1 MLIARLHL
9 TLYARLAPNQFRH
22 RASEESHS
30 VAQDGVPR
38 LRVTSPAGERTYTL
52 DRAEYSIGRT
62 PDNDICV
69 PVETM
74 SGKHAR
80 LVREGSTYRF
90 IQLGQTNPTLLA
102 GAPVSERLLQPGDRL
117 EIASGADAVTLVF
130 DAASA
135 TQRTL
140 AGSQT
145 LTGAL
150 IKPGD
155 AEPTGV
161 ERLALP
167 GQGSIEIGR
176 AETCALVLPSLHV
189 SRQHAQIEVRD
200 GRATLSDSGS
210 SNGTFVNGIR
220 SSSRTLVAGD
230 VVRIGPYKLVF
241 TGDAIEH
248 IDDSKRVRLDAHEI
262 SKMIGDAVLLDKISF
277 AAQPGEVFVIAG
289 TSGAGKST
297 LLDALNGSRPPT
309 SGRVLVNGADLY
321 RAYDALRPLIGYVPQ
336 HSILP
341 ETLPLRRALRY
352 VASLRL
358 PPDVSGE
365 EADRRVDD
373 VMRQLDLER
382 RADVPI
388 GMLSGGQ
395 QKRASIAAELIANPG
410 LFFLDEPTSGLD
422 PGLTQ
427 RVTEIVSELASGG
440 ATIVMISH
448 DVESLLAADRILMLG
463 GGGRVVF
470 AGSPHDALTYY
481 GVDNFAQIYRRVE
494 AEDPAELRSR
504 LFESE
509 YYKNEVAPSLVQ
521 PETAG
526 EDDDGAV
533 AIWDPAA
540 LIGGSVRRG
549 SSSWRQLSITTTRY
563 VDTLLRDRRNLLLL
577 LAQAPIIAIFLSL
590 VSQSVDLQPPPDAAV
605 AQAEAFGISAAE
617 LVRPLALMMAATATW
632 FGAINAAR
640 EIVKELPIFLRERM
654 AGLSM
659 APYLASK
666 VAVLFVLG
674 LVQTTILL
682 GIVAFRV
689 DLPGSGVLMWGPL
702 ELWITLN
709 LAAFAALGLGLLI
722 SASVSNANQ
731 AQSLVPIVLIPQLLF
746 VGGPGTSAAGQI
758 LSYFMV
764 THWTIEA
771 MKITSGIPYEA
782 ANSGFAVEDLLMR
795 WGVLVL
801 MGAVLLALTAIQV
814 SRRRSA

>member
-1 MLIARLHL
+1 M
-9 TLYARLAPNQFRH
+9 
-22 RASEESHS
+22 
-30 VAQDGVPR
+30 AQDSHPR
-38 LRVTSPAGERTYTL
+38 LQVSSPAGDRTYIL

-69 PVETM
+69 PVATM

-90 IQLGQTNPTLLA
+90 IQLGRTNQTLLA
-102 GAPVSERLLQPGDRL
+102 GAPLSEHLLRPGDRL

-130 DAASA
+130 DAASEA
-135 TQRTL
+135 KPTL

-150 IKPGD
+150 IKPSET
-155 AEPTGV
+155 EPTGV

-167 GQGSIEIGR
+167 DRGSMAIGR
-176 AETCALVLPSLHV
+176 SETCDLVLPSLHV

-220 SSSRTLVAGD
+220 SSNRVLVAGD
-230 VVRIGPYKLVF
+230 VMRIGPYKLVF

-248 IDDSKRVRLDAHEI
+248 IDDSKSVRLDAHEI
-262 SKMIGDAVLLDKISF
+262 GKVVGDAVLLDKVSF

-309 SGRVLVNGADLY
+309 SGHVLVNGADLY

-341 ETLPLRRALRY
+341 EQLPLRRALRY

-365 EADRRVDD
+365 EADRRVED
-373 VMRQLDLER
+373 VLRQLDLER
-382 RADVPI
+382 RADVQI
-388 GMLSGGQ
+388 GVLSGGQ

-427 RVTEIVSELASGG
+427 RVTEIVSELAAGG

-448 DVESLLAADRILMLG
+448 DVESLLAADKILMLG
-463 GGGRVVF
+463 SGGRVVF
-470 AGSPHDALTYY
+470 AGSPHDALTYFQ
-481 GVDNFAQIYRRVE
+481 VDNFAQIYRRVE
-494 AEDPAELRSR
+494 GEDSSTLRSR
-504 LFESE
+504 LLESE
-509 YYKNEVAPSLVQ
+509 FYKNEVAPSLVQ
-521 PETAG
+521 PEATM
-526 EDDDGAV
+526 EDDEGA
-533 AIWDPAA
+533 ASTWDPAA

-563 VDTLLRDRRNLLLL
+563 VDMLLRDRGYLLLL
-577 LAQAPIIAIFLSL
+577 LAQAPIIALFLAL
-590 VSQSVDLQPPPDAAV
+590 VAEPFDLQPPPDEAV
-605 AQAEAFGISAAE
+605 AQAEAFGISAAA
-617 LVRPLALMMAATATW
+617 LVRPLAMMMAATATW
-632 FGAINAAR
+632 FGAMNAAR
-640 EIVKELPIFLRERM
+640 AIVKELPIFLRERM
-654 AGLSM
+654 AGLRM

-666 VAVLFVLG
+666 VAVLSVLG
-674 LVQTTILL
+674 LVQTTVMLAI
-682 GIVAFRV
+682 IAVPV
-689 DLPGSGVLMWGPL
+689 DFPGSGVLLWGPL

-709 LAAFAALGLGLLI
+709 LAAFAALGLGLLV
-722 SASVSNANQ
+722 SASVSNADQ
-731 AQSLVPIVLIPQLLF
+731 AQGLVPIVLIPQLIF
-746 VGGPGTSAAGQI
+746 VGVPATGTVSQI
-758 LSYFMV
+758 LSYVMV
-764 THWTIEA
+764 THWAVEA
-771 MKITSGIPYEA
+771 MRISSGIPYET
-782 ANSGFAVEDLLMR
+782 ANSGFAVEDLLLR
-795 WGVLVL
+795 WGALVL
-801 MGAVLLALTAIQV
+801 MAVVFLSLTAWQV
-814 SRRRSA
+814 SRRRSG

>member
-1 MLIARLHL
+1 M
-9 TLYARLAPNQFRH
+9 
-22 RASEESHS
+22 
-30 VAQDGVPR
+30 
-38 LRVTSPAGERTYTL
+38 L

-69 PVETM
+69 PVAVV

-90 IQLGQTNPTLLA
+90 IQLGQTNPTLL
-102 GAPVSERLLQPGDRL
+102 GGSPVTEHLLRPGDRL

-130 DAASA
+130 DAAGA
-135 TQRTL
+135 TKL
-140 AGSQT
+140 ATSQT

-150 IKPGD
+150 IKPSETQTSD
-155 AEPTGV
+155 V
-161 ERLALP
+161 ERLVLP
-167 GQGSIEIGR
+167 DQGSIEIGR
-176 AETCALVLPSLHV
+176 AERSDLVLPSLHV
-189 SRQHAQIEVRD
+189 SRQHARIEVRD
-200 GRATLSDSGS
+200 GQATLSDSGS

-220 SSSRTLVAGD
+220 SSSRTLVIDD

-262 SKMIGDAVLLDKISF
+262 GKVVGEAVLLDKISF

-341 ETLPLRRALRY
+341 EQLPLRRALRY

-365 EADRRVDD
+365 EADHRVDD
-373 VMRQLDLER
+373 VLRQLDLER
-382 RADVPI
+382 RADVQI
-388 GMLSGGQ
+388 GVLSGGQ

-427 RVTEIVSELASGG
+427 RVTEIVSELAAGG

-448 DVESLLAADRILMLG
+448 DVESLLAADKILMLG
-463 GGGRVVF
+463 SGGRVVF
-470 AGSPHDALTYY
+470 AGSPHDALTYFQ
-481 GVDNFAQIYRRVE
+481 VDNFAQIYRRVE
-494 AEDPAELRSR
+494 SEDSAALRSR
-504 LFESE
+504 LLESE

-521 PETAG
+521 PDATA
-526 EDDDGAV
+526 EDADA
-533 AIWDPAA
+533 ATATWDPAA
-540 LIGGSVRRG
+540 LIVGSVRQG
-549 SSSWRQLSITTTRY
+549 SSSWRQLSIMTTRY
-563 VDTLLRDRRNLLLL
+563 IDTLLRDRGYIFLL
-577 LAQAPIIAIFLSL
+577 LAQAPIIALFLAL
-590 VSQSVDLQPPPDAAV
+590 VAESFDLQPPPDAAV
-605 AQAEAFGISAAE
+605 AQAEAFGISAAT
-617 LVRPLALMMAATATW
+617 LVRPLAVMMAATATW
-632 FGAINAAR
+632 FGAMNAAR
-640 EIVKELPIFLRERM
+640 AIVKELPIFLRERM
-654 AGLSM
+654 AGLRM

-666 VAVLFVLG
+666 VAVLSVLG
-674 LVQTTILL
+674 LVQTTVMLAI
-682 GIVAFRV
+682 IAVAV
-689 DLPGSGVLMWGPL
+689 DFPGSGVLFWGPL

-709 LAAFAALGLGLLI
+709 LAAFAALGLGLLV
-722 SASVSNANQ
+722 SASVSNADQ
-731 AQSLVPIVLIPQLLF
+731 AQGLVPIVLIPQLIF
-746 VGGPGTSAAGQI
+746 VGVPATGTLSQI

-764 THWTIEA
+764 THWAVEA
-771 MKITSGIPYEA
+771 MRITSGIPYET
-782 ANSGFAVEDLLMR
+782 ANSGFAAEDLLLR
-795 WGVLVL
+795 WGALVL
-801 MGAVLLALTAIQV
+801 MAVIFLTLTAVQV
-814 SRRRSA
+814 SRRRSS

>member
-1 MLIARLHL
+1 
-9 TLYARLAPNQFRH
+9 
-22 RASEESHS
+22 
-30 VAQDGVPR
+30 V
-38 LRVTSPAGERTYTL
+38 
-52 DRAEYSIGRT
+52 
-62 PDNDICV
+62 
-69 PVETM
+69 

-90 IQLGQTNPTLLA
+90 VQLGQTNPTLLA
-102 GAPVSERLLQPGDRL
+102 GSPISDHLLRSGDRL
-117 EIASGADAVTLVF
+117 EIASGTEAVTLIF
-130 DAASA
+130 GDSAA
-135 TQRTL
+135 TPTM

-145 LTGAL
+145 LTGML
-150 IKPGD
+150 IKPSD
-155 AEPTGV
+155 AQPTGV

-167 GQGSIEIGR
+167 DQGSIEIGR
-176 AETCALVLPSLHV
+176 VETSDLVLPSLHV
-189 SRQHAQIEVRD
+189 SRQHARIVIE
-200 GRATLSDSGS
+200 GGTKTLIDAGS

-220 SSSRTLVAGD
+220 SSSRVLVVGD

-241 TGDAIEH
+241 TGDSIEH

-262 SKMIGDAVLLDKISF
+262 GKVVGDAVLLDGVSF

-341 ETLPLRRALRY
+341 EQLPLRRALRY

-358 PPDVSGE
+358 PPDVSRE
-365 EADRRVDD
+365 EAELRVED

-388 GMLSGGQ
+388 GVLSGGQ

-427 RVTEIVSELASGG
+427 RVNEIVSELAAGG

-448 DVESLLAADRILMLG
+448 DVESILAADKLLMLG
-463 GGGRVVF
+463 SGGRVVF
-470 AGSPHDALTYY
+470 AGSPHDARVFHE
-481 GVDNFAQIYRRVE
+481 VDTFAQIYRRVE
-494 AEDPAELRSR
+494 AEDSAKLRSH

-521 PETAG
+521 PDAAV
-526 EDDDGAV
+526 EDDDGA
-533 AIWDPAA
+533 ASTWDPAA

-549 SSSWRQLSITTTRY
+549 SSSWRQLNITTTRY
-563 VDTLLRDRRNLLLL
+563 VDMLLRDRAYLVLL
-577 LAQAPIIAIFLSL
+577 LAQAPIIAFFLAL
-590 VSQSVDLQPPPDAAV
+590 ISQPSALQPPPADAI
-605 AQAEAFGISAAE
+605 AQIEAFGRSAAE
-617 LVRPLALMMAATATW
+617 VPRPLALMMAATATW

-640 EIVKELPIFLRERM
+640 QIVKELPIFLRERM
-654 AGLSM
+654 AGLRT

-666 VAVLFVLG
+666 IGVLAVLG
-674 LVQTTILL
+674 LVQTTVML
-682 GIVAFRV
+682 GIVAARV
-689 DLPGSGVLMWGPL
+689 DLPGSGPLFWGPL

-722 SASVSNANQ
+722 SASVSNADR

-746 VGGPGTSAAGQI
+746 VGGPGTSSAGQI
-758 LSYFMV
+758 LSYFTV
-764 THWTIEA
+764 THWSVESI
-771 MKITSGIPYEA
+771 KITSRIPYETT
-782 ANSGFAVEDLLMR
+782 NSGFAVDDLLVR
-795 WGVLVL
+795 WGALVL
-801 MGAVLLALTAIQV
+801 MAAVFFTLTAVQV
-814 SRRRSA
+814 SRRRSG

>member
-1 MLIARLHL
+1 M
-9 TLYARLAPNQFRH
+9 
-22 RASEESHS
+22 
-30 VAQDGVPR
+30 AQDGLLG
-38 LRVTSPAGERTYTL
+38 LRVTSPAGERTYIL
-52 DRAEYSIGRT
+52 DQAAYSIGRT

-69 PVETM
+69 PVATV
-74 SGKHAR
+74 SSKHAR

-90 IQLGQTNPTLLA
+90 VQLGRTNPTLLA
-102 GAPVSERLLQPGDRL
+102 GSPISEHLLRPGDRL

-135 TQRTL
+135 TKPTF
-140 AGSQT
+140 AASQT
-145 LTGAL
+145 LTGAP
-150 IKPGD
+150 IKPSE
-155 AEPTGV
+155 AQPTGV

-167 GQGSIEIGR
+167 DQGSIEIGR
-176 AETCALVLPSLHV
+176 AETCDLVLPSLHV

-220 SSSRTLVAGD
+220 SSSRTLVVGD

-262 SKMIGDAVLLDKISF
+262 GKVVGDAVLLDKVSF
-277 AAQPGEVFVIAG
+277 AAQPGEVFAIAG

-341 ETLPLRRALRY
+341 EQLPLRRALRY

-358 PPDVSGE
+358 PPDVSGD

-388 GMLSGGQ
+388 GVLSGGQ
-395 QKRASIAAELIANPG
+395 QKRASIAAELIAEPG

-427 RVTEIVSELASGG
+427 RVTEIVSELAAGG

-448 DVESLLAADRILMLG
+448 DVESLLAADKILMLG
-463 GGGRVVF
+463 SGGRVVF
-470 AGSPHDALTYY
+470 AGSPHDALVYH
-481 GVDNFAQIYRRVE
+481 GVDNFAQVYRRVE
-494 AEDPAELRSR
+494 SEDSATLRSR
-504 LFESE
+504 LLESE

-521 PETAG
+521 PESTG
-526 EDDDGAV
+526 EEDDSTAST
-533 AIWDPAA
+533 WDPAA

-549 SSSWRQLSITTTRY
+549 SSSWRQLSIMTTRSI
-563 VDTLLRDRRNLLLL
+563 DTLLRDRGYLFLL
-577 LAQAPIIAIFLSL
+577 LAQAPIIALFLAL
-590 VSQSVDLQPPPDAAV
+590 VSEPFDLQPPPDAAIE
-605 AQAEAFGISAAE
+605 QARVFGISAAA
-617 LVRPLALMMAATATW
+617 LVRPLALSIAATATW
-632 FGAINAAR
+632 FGAMNAAR

-654 AGLSM
+654 AGLRM

-666 VAVLFVLG
+666 VAVLSVLG
-674 LVQTTILL
+674 LVQTTVMLAI
-682 GIVAFRV
+682 IAIPV
-689 DLPGSGVLMWGPL
+689 DLPGSGVLLWGPL

-709 LAAFAALGLGLLI
+709 LAAFAALGLGLLV
-722 SASVSNANQ
+722 SASVTNTNQ
-731 AQSLVPIVLIPQLLF
+731 AQGLVPIVLIPQLIF
-746 VGGPGTSAAGQI
+746 VGVPATGTLSQL
-758 LSYFMV
+758 LSYFIV
-764 THWTIEA
+764 THWTVEA
-771 MKITSGIPYEA
+771 MRITSGIPYET
-782 ANSGFAVEDLLMR
+782 ANSGFAVEDLLLR
-795 WGVLVL
+795 WGALVL
-801 MGAVLLALTAIQV
+801 MAVVLLTLTALQV
-814 SRRRSA
+814 SRRRSG